1 MSERTVPSAGRSE
14 PPLLVAG
21 GTLVDPVA
29 RRTRRAD
36 LLVRDGVIAAIEAGI
51 SEQLPRRGASTI
63 HRIDATGLLVMP
75 GFVDIHVH
83 LREPGFEYK
92 ETIATGTRAAVTGG
106 VTSVACMANTR
117 PVNDSPAVTRFIL
130 ERAHA
135 AALAKVFPVG
145 AVSLGLAGEQL
156 APFAGMYDSGIV
168 AVSDDG
174 MPVMDA
180 ELMRRALECAK
191 MFGMPVIDHAEDRA
205 LVAGGVMHEGAVSL
219 RLGLRGIPAAAED
232 VMVARDIALAGL
244 TGGHLHVAHISSAGS
259 VRMVRMA
266 RAAGIRIT
274 AEVSPHHLWL
284 TDEAVTDY
292 RTNAKMAPPLRTEDD
307 RQALLEGLADGTI
320 DCIATDHAPHHK
332 DEKDVEFDCAANGV
346 IGLETLLPLV
356 LRLVEHG
363 VLDLPTAI
371 AKISS
376 EPAAILGLPL
386 GTLEVGRAADLA
398 IVDPQREWTVDPSQT
413 FSKSKNTPFEG
424 WKMRG
429 RAVYTMVDGRTVHEE
444 RPAGT
449 HAKAGEA
456 EREAR
461 P

>member
-92 ETIATGTRAAVTGG
+92 ETIATGTRAAVAGG

>member
-92 ETIATGTRAAVTGG
+92 ETIATGTRAAVAGG

-449 HAKAGEA
+449 HAQAGEA

>member
-1 MSERTVPSAGRSE
+1 MTERSAPSAGRSE
-14 PPLLVAG
+14 PPLLIAG

-36 LLVRDGVIAAIEAGI
+36 VLVRDGVIAAIEAGI
-51 SEQLPRRGASTI
+51 SEQLPRRGAATI
-63 HRIDATGLLVMP
+63 QRVDATGLLVVP
-75 GFVDIHVH
+75 GFVDMHVH

-92 ETIATGTRAAVTGG
+92 ETIATGTRAAVAGG

-135 AALAKVFPVG
+135 AQLAKVFPVG
-145 AVSLGLAGEQL
+145 AVSIGLAGEQL
-156 APFAGMYDSGIV
+156 APFAGMYEAGIV

-174 MPVMDA
+174 HPVMDA

-205 LVAGGVMHEGAVSL
+205 LVGGGVRHEGAVSL

-232 VMVARDIALAGL
+232 VMVARDISLAGL
-244 TGGHLHVAHISSAGS
+244 TGAHLHVAHISSGGA

-266 RAAGIRIT
+266 RASGIRIT

-284 TDEAVTDY
+284 TDEAVCSY
-292 RTNAKMAPPLRTEDD
+292 RTNAKMAPPLRTEAD
-307 RQALLEGLADGTI
+307 RLALLEGLSDGTI
-320 DCIATDHAPHHK
+320 DCIATDHAPHHR

-346 IGLETLLPLV
+346 IGLETMLPLV
-356 LRLVEHG
+356 LRLVEKG
-363 VLDLPTAI
+363 VIDLPTAI

-376 EPAAILGLPL
+376 EPASILGLPV

-398 IVDPQREWTVDPSQT
+398 LVDAEREWTVDPSEMS
-413 FSKSKNTPFEG
+413 SKSKNTPFEG
-424 WKMRG
+424 WTMRG
-429 RAVYTMVDGRTVHEE
+429 RAVFTMVDGRTVHDL
-444 RPAGT
+444 RGGT
-449 HAKAGEA
+449 SNSRDARG
-456 EREAR
+456 EAR